1 MEKGAFALY
10 ILTDRKSKSI
20 CIVSHG
26 YKAAQRASRFSLW
39 RDDYYYGNFRQLQ
52 SCCFYS
58 CKSETRKY
66 LWRFELCCK
75 VNICP
80 AKSPLSLSSA
90 FQLLSCVEREWSNVR
105 LMGNLFSFFSKIEMY
120 VVSFGILSGHTVWS
134 WLVGN
139 DTTAKNPLAK
149 LLSWQ

>member
-52 SCCFYS
+52 SCCS
-58 CKSETRKY
+58 TVVK
-66 LWRFELCCK
+66 
-75 VNICP
+75 
-80 AKSPLSLSSA
+80 AKRESIFGGSS
-90 FQLLSCVEREWSNVR
+90 S
-105 LMGNLFSFFSKIEMY
+105 
-120 VVSFGILSGHTVWS
+120 VV
-134 WLVGN
+134 
-139 DTTAKNPLAK
+139 K
-149 LLSWQ
+149 